1 MNYVQAMARAFSAP
15 RFRSACTGKHPRQ
28 RRKEMIVARRN
39 RQSLQTREI
48 HTTFEPSRLSPSWVA
63 QAYEQI
69 VPIVR
74 RTPSRSP
81 SPGRDDPES
90 GETGSAGRVA
100 SSRE

>member
-1 MNYVQAMARAFSAP
+1 MAFSAP
-15 RFRSACTGKHPRQ
+15 RFRSAHASKRPRH
-28 RRKEMIVARRN
+28 RRKETLVARRN
-39 RQSLQTREI
+39 RQPPQTREI

-74 RTPSRSP
+74 RTTSRSP
-81 SPGRDDPES
+81 DPGREHPEPR
-90 GETGSAGRVA
+90 ETGTAGQAA

>member
-1 MNYVQAMARAFSAP
+1 MAFLAR
-15 RFRSACTGKHPRQ
+15 RFRSARASKRPRH
-28 RRKEMIVARRN
+28 RRKETLVARRN
-39 RQSLQTREI
+39 RQAPQMREI

-74 RTPSRSP
+74 RMTSRSP
-81 SPGRDDPES
+81 GLGRHHPKPGEIS
-90 GETGSAGRVA
+90 STGRAA

>member
-1 MNYVQAMARAFSAP
+1 M
-15 RFRSACTGKHPRQ
+15 
-28 RRKEMIVARRN
+28 ARRN
-39 RQSLQTREI
+39 RQPPQTREI

-74 RTPSRSP
+74 RTTLRPP
-81 SPGRDDPES
+81 GPGRDRPES
-90 GETGSAGRVA
+90 SETGSAGRAA

>member
-1 MNYVQAMARAFSAP
+1 MAFSAP
-15 RFRSACTGKHPRQ
+15 RFTSARASKRPRH
-28 RRKEMIVARRN
+28 RRKETLVARRN
-39 RQSLQTREI
+39 RQPPQTREI

-74 RTPSRSP
+74 RTTSRS
-81 SPGRDDPES
+81 SDPGRDRPEPR
-90 GETGSAGRVA
+90 ETGSAGRAA